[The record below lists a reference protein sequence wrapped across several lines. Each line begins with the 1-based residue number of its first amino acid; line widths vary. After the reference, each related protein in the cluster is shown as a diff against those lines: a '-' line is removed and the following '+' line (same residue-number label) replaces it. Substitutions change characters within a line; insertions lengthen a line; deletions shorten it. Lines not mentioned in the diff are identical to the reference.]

1 MIFFCKLISVGVGGM
16 EGWEGHP
23 APKKLSQGT
32 SFLGGED
39 GVGEGL
45 GGMASLGIFG
55 SLRMTFP
62 GGNGKILRMVILLE
76 FCPCCLS
83 LHVKDVILAIHA

>member
-1 MIFFCKLISVGVGGM
+1 MGGAS
-16 EGWEGHP
+16 GT
-23 APKKLSQGT
+23 KKLSQGT

-76 FCPCCLS
+76 FCPCLS
-83 LHVKDVILAIHA
+83 LHVKDVILTYHKFSQLLPAIK

>member
-1 MIFFCKLISVGVGGM
+1 MGGAS
-16 EGWEGHP
+16 GT
-23 APKKLSQGT
+23 KKLSQGT

-39 GVGEGL
+39 RVGEGL
-45 GGMASLGIFG
+45 GMASLGIFG

-76 FCPCCLS
+76 FCPCLS

>member
-32 SFLGGED
+32 SFLGGGED
-39 GVGEGL
+39 QVGEGEGL
-45 GGMASLGIFG
+45 G
-55 SLRMTFP
+55 
-62 GGNGKILRMVILLE
+62 NGVVGDIWQFENDISRWKWKNIVDGDFARILPLFVIT
-76 FCPCCLS
+76 C
-83 LHVKDVILAIHA
+83 